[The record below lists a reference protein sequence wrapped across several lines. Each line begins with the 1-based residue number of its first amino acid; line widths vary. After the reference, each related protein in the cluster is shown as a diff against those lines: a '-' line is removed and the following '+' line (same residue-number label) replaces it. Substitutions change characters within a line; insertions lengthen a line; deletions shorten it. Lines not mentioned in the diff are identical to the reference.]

1 MKSKTISPRRRLR
14 QQFTLDRWGPNL
26 WRAMHAITFAYPK
39 RPRERHRRAVRRFLG
54 SLPDLLPCRNC
65 GDHFRRELRRFPL
78 RAHSRK
84 ALSRWMVDV
93 HNRVNARLRKPIIT
107 YREAEEIY
115 SAPASFHENDN
126 EKENEEEDKVKG
138 LHRSTVIALSAG
150 GGVLLL
156 IIAVAVGLWFARR
169 RRSQKS

>member
-1 MKSKTISPRRRLR
+1 
-14 QQFTLDRWGPNL
+14 
-26 WRAMHAITFAYPK
+26 
-39 RPRERHRRAVRRFLG
+39 
-54 SLPDLLPCRNC
+54 
-65 GDHFRRELRRFPL
+65 
-78 RAHSRK
+78 
-84 ALSRWMVDV
+84 MVDV